1 MPRGPVKFRENPDF
15 VPFHLLPRPPR
26 QPATPAHQRPVLRCP
41 PAPRRPGYHRLLVPP
56 PRPRS
61 PPQYNGFQSPSVSKS
76 GVSKAPIN
84 RPLPPPS
91 RIPILSKTF
100 FSKKVSSRPQ
110 TRLSDSSEA
119 SVSLLP
125 IRCEKKGQSATTSTP
140 PRLAK
145 PARPA
150 IRETA
155 PTSARQRVPAYGGL
169 LVRPGSSEEMPEKR
183 VRFGD
188 VTVHEVG
195 FWIDRQRHVFRDGAY
210 LTGRLQGWRVT
221 PRAEPDEEGETE
233 KYMTM
238 WGHDHSSLFYH
249 DAHKPCTN
257 DGCAWNSLA
266 RIKRRWREKGI
277 HGWNRDDIFRTWNR
291 YREKVRERGGFALYI
306 SGEKPTFLIAHS
318 FGFAFAFALVLY
330 FLLIA
335 VSLKKILIERAS
347 HGPVWPELT
356 NDVTCWH
363 DSVEGWARGSP
374 SGEDLAGTYVW

>member
-1 MPRGPVKFRENPDF
+1 MSCRCIPGIPWIRDPASRYRGQLVFNPMPRGPVKFRENPDF

-125 IRCEKKGQSATTSTP
+125 IRCEKVRSADATRLSPRSQPRPETSRSSWLEERRAARQHRQRPWLQKGQSATTSTP

-291 YREKVRERGGFALYI
+291 YREKVRERGGFAL
-306 SGEKPTFLIAHS
+306 
-318 FGFAFAFALVLY
+318 
-330 FLLIA
+330 
-335 VSLKKILIERAS
+335 
-347 HGPVWPELT
+347 
-356 NDVTCWH
+356 
-363 DSVEGWARGSP
+363 
-374 SGEDLAGTYVW
+374 